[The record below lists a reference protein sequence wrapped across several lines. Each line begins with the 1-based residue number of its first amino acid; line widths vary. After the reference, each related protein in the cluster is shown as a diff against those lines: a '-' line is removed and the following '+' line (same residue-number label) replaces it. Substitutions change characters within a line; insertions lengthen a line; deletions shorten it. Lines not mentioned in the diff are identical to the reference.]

1 MSEDFPTLDL
11 PIKAYSGSPVVG
23 HLFTRLLLMTN
34 SAEVMTIV
42 TILCYTKLFYR
53 TKIRHCK
60 HIAQTGKKWLGERE
74 SGKGSHGEEEGK
86 ESKPSKKRTEGQAR
100 RGKKGKQKWATR
112 TKERKSQAKKE
123 KRGRAIQEGKERESK
138 NGQQEQRKG
147 RAKPRE
153 KKKEKKVSKG
163 KKEKHPRKESK
174 KSNQSKR
181 KPRNQERKKSRNQSL
196 SPSLEVSS
204 LPLGRFPRNP

>member
-86 ESKPSKKRTEGQAR
+86 ESKPIKKRTEGQAR
-100 RGKKGKQKWATR
+100 RGKKGKQKWV
-112 TKERKSQAKKE
+112 AK
-123 KRGRAIQEGKERESK
+123 
-138 NGQQEQRKG
+138 QRKG
-147 RAKPRE
+147 RAKPSKKRE
-153 KKKEKKVSKG
+153 GGQFKKGKKGKARTGNKNKG
-163 KKEKHPRKESK
+163 KKEPSQGR
-174 KSNQSKR
+174 KR
-181 KPRNQERKKSRNQSL
+181 KKAKEAKERKRNTQGKKARNPINQKGKQEIKKERNQEIN
-196 SPSLEVSS
+196 
-204 LPLGRFPRNP
+204 PLAPPWRYPHYL

>member
-112 TKERKSQAKKE
+112 TKERKSQAKGEKE
-123 KRGRAIQEGKERESK
+123 RKQSKQRKERET
-138 NGQQEQRKG
+138 
-147 RAKPRE
+147 P
-153 KKKEKKVSKG
+153 KE
-163 KKEKHPRKESK
+163 
-174 KSNQSKR
+174 
-181 KPRNQERKKSRNQSL
+181 RNQEIQSIKKENKKSRKKEIKKSI
-196 SPSLEVSS
+196 P
-204 LPLGRFPRNP
+204 

>member
-42 TILCYTKLFYR
+42 TILCYTKLFYK

-86 ESKPSKKRTEGQAR
+86 ESKPIKKRTEGQAR
-100 RGKKGKQKWATR
+100 RGKKGKQERATR

-123 KRGRAIQEGKERESK
+123 KGGRAIQEGKERESK
-138 NGQQEQRKG
+138 NGWQGQRKE
-147 RAKPRE
+147 RVKPR
-153 KKKEKKVSKG
+153 KKREGGQFKKGKKGKARTGNKNKG
-163 KKEKHPRKESK
+163 KKEPSQGR
-174 KSNQSKR
+174 KR
-181 KPRNQERKKSRNQSL
+181 KRAK
-196 SPSLEVSS
+196 
-204 LPLGRFPRNP
+204 